1 MSGLGRKVFTAG
13 EVLAAADVN
22 GFLAD
27 QVVMVFAN
35 AAARTAAISSPSAGM
50 MTFLVDVAQ
59 VNVYDGSAWVE
70 VSGGGGV
77 TVSAT
82 APASPDDGDLWWD
95 SDDGELYLYYND
107 GTSSQWVAAAGPSVT
122 VAATAPTG
130 YEGQLWL
137 DSTDGSMYVYYTDP
151 GGANAQWIGAVS
163 RSGGIL
169 QVVQTVKT
177 DTFSASTATGAFT
190 SNITGLE
197 ATITPR
203 STSSKI
209 LVQVSVDGSQSTNF
223 GIVALQLQRDGS
235 PVGIG
240 DAAGS
245 RSRMTAQWVSNV
257 NASSDVGNAN
267 KTFLDSPG
275 TTASVTYGVQ
285 LQNQGSSTLTV
296 HVNRSDADLDLVRK
310 GRSISTITL
319 MEVAG

>member
-22 GFLAD
+22 GYLMD
-27 QVVMVFAN
+27 QSVMVFAN
-35 AAARTAAISSPSAGM
+35 AAARTAAISSPAAGM
-50 MTFLVDVAQ
+50 MTFLVDVAA

-107 GTSSQWVAAAGPSVT
+107 GSSSQWVAAAGPSVT

-163 RSGGIL
+163 NNNTAGNVI
-169 QVVQTVKT
+169 QVVSTTKT
-177 DTFSASTATGAFT
+177 DAFSSTST
-190 SNITGLE
+190 SFADITGLT
-197 ATITPR
+197 ASITPR
-203 STSSKI
+203 SY
-209 LVQVSVDGSQSTNF
+209 L
-223 GIVALQLQRDGS
+223 
-235 PVGIG
+235 
-240 DAAGS
+240 
-245 RSRMTAQWVSNV
+245 
-257 NASSDVGNAN
+257 
-267 KTFLDSPG
+267 
-275 TTASVTYGVQ
+275 
-285 LQNQGSSTLTV
+285 
-296 HVNRSDADLDLVRK
+296 
-310 GRSISTITL
+310 
-319 MEVAG
+319 

>member
-22 GFLAD
+22 GYLMD
-27 QVVMVFAN
+27 QSVMVFAN
-35 AAARTAAISSPSAGM
+35 AAARTAAISSPAAGM
-50 MTFLVDVAQ
+50 MTFLVDVAA

-82 APASPDDGDLWWD
+82 APASPDDGD
-95 SDDGELYLYYND
+95 
-107 GTSSQWVAAAGPSVT
+107 
-122 VAATAPTG
+122 
-130 YEGQLWL
+130 LWL

-169 QVVQTVKT
+169 QVVSTTKT

-209 LVQVSVDGSQSTNF
+209 LVQVSVDGSASTNY
-223 GIVALQLQRDGS
+223 GVAHLQLQRDGS
-235 PVGIG
+235 PVGVG

-245 RSRMTAQWVSNV
+245 RSRITAQAVSNT
-257 NASSDVGNAN
+257 NNSNDVGNAN
-267 KTFLDSPG
+267 KTFLDSPN
-275 TTASVTYGVQ
+275 TTSSITYGVK
-285 LQNQGSSTLTV
+285 LHNETSSTQTLY
-296 HVNRSDADLDLVRK
+296 VNRSSVDSDLVRK